1 MTSLRQLLASNMKA
15 RRQVLKL
22 SQAKLAEK
30 LDSATSYIAMVE
42 SQKKF
47 PSVEMLERIAAALE
61 VDAPELFSM
70 QSYPA
75 ESLIRLYKEVFMEFQ
90 QVLDKKLK
98 SLTDQQ

>member
-1 MTSLRQLLASNMKA
+1 MTSLRQLLAFNMKA

-22 SQAKLAEK
+22 SQAKLADK
-30 LDSATSYIAMVE
+30 LNSATSYIAMVE

-47 PSVEMLERIAAALE
+47 PSVEMLERIAAVLE

-75 ESLIRLYKEVFMEFQ
+75 ESLRRLHKEVLMGFQ
-90 QVLDKKLK
+90 QVLDIKVKTLAN
-98 SLTDQQ
+98 QQ